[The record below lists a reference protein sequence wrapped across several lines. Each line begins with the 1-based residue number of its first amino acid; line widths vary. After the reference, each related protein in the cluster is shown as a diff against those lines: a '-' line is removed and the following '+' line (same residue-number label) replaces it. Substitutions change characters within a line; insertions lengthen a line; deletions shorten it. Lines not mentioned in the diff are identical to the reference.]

1 MKRQA
6 AFTGKG
12 KLLKGN
18 LHTHSKRSDGGYE
31 PEDVI
36 KEYAERGYDF
46 LAITD
51 HRKYNLK
58 NFAPETGM
66 VIIPGMEF
74 DNTLPTE
81 YGFKCFHTVCI
92 GPTEN
97 NGYSQDETMPSG
109 KARDQIEYQ
118 SYLDEIHAKNNIT
131 IYNHPEWSG
140 TTARDFDRQ
149 KGNFAMEIWNSGS
162 DEWHGIDTDAA
173 YGDEL
178 LGQGIK
184 IFGIANDDMHFP
196 PQMGRG
202 WSMLNAEK
210 NVDSI
215 LSSLREGAFYSSC
228 GPEIY
233 DFYVD
238 GNKAYVECSPASK
251 IRLHSDM
258 HPTKIVRGGDGL
270 ITSAEFALD
279 TWPGPY
285 KYVRA
290 TVIDENGK
298 HAWTNP
304 IFLDEE

>member
-6 AFTGKG
+6 AFIGEG

-18 LHTHSKRSDGGYE
+18 LHCHTKRSDGSFE
-31 PEDVI
+31 PEDAI
-36 KEYAERGYDF
+36 KGYAERGYDF

-58 NFAPETGM
+58 NFAPESGM

-81 YGFKCFHTVCI
+81 YGFKCFHTVCLGSI
-92 GPTEN
+92 DN
-97 NGYSQDETMPSG
+97 NGYSQDETMDRG
-109 KARDQIEYQ
+109 RARDQIEYQ
-118 SYLDEIHAKNNIT
+118 PYLDEIHGKGNLT
-131 IYNHPEWSG
+131 IYCHPEWSG
-140 TTARDFDRQ
+140 TTARDFEKQ

-162 DEWHGIDTDAA
+162 DEWHDIDKDAA
-173 YGDEL
+173 YWDEI

-184 IFGIANDDMHFP
+184 IFGIANDDMHHP
-196 PQMGRG
+196 PQMARG
-202 WSMLNAEK
+202 WSMVRAEK

-215 LSSLREGAFYSSC
+215 LEALKNGAFYSSC

-238 GNKAYVECSPASK
+238 GNKAYVDCSPVK
-251 IRLHSDM
+251 TIRLHSDM
-258 HPTKIVRGGDGL
+258 HPTKVRRGNDGF
-270 ITSAEFALD
+270 ITHAEFELD
-279 TWPGPY
+279 VWPGPY
-285 KYVRA
+285 DYVRV
-290 TVIDENGK
+290 TVIDEQGK

-304 IFLDEE
+304 IFLTEE